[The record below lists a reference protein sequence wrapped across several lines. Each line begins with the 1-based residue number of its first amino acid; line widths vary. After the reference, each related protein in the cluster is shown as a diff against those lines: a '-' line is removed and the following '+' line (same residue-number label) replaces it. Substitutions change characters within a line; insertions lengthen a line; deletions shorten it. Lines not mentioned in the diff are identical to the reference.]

1 MGQNVTLINETTLSI
16 MDNDII
22 DYFVV
27 VFKDLNDNY
36 KMYFSWYDYD
46 ENVLKIEGLSSDVGI
61 PIATNYNEEGY
72 YTSEY
77 GEIDSVINL
86 QDLIV
91 TYSEIEKVYNSDEIN
106 SILESY
112 CQDYIKLKDK
122 ENVKKLN
129 LKYVEK

>member
-46 ENVLKIEGLSSDVGI
+46 EKVLKIEGLSSDVGI
-61 PIATNYNEEGY
+61 PKT
-72 YTSEY
+72 
-77 GEIDSVINL
+77 DM
-86 QDLIV
+86 
-91 TYSEIEKVYNSDEIN
+91 
-106 SILESY
+106 
-112 CQDYIKLKDK
+112 
-122 ENVKKLN
+122 
-129 LKYVEK
+129 